1 MEETEL
7 EDLYKID
14 KDRLIDYYQRIEKRA
29 KDKNKIHIIANFLEY
44 ESIGSSQKLIKDV
57 LSYYREKIVDKK
69 EVLDFAFEWIRAHK
83 IRLKYK
89 EYLVRSQFDN
99 YELALDDSVFLF
111 FLPYDEYIRSLL
123 KDEIKEFEISTLY
136 EVFFN
141 SYSGQNLDFKKIL
154 EKHKKR
160 VPTVYCENKKVNIN
174 IITLRSGLSE
184 VILDDYNSNVNKSN
198 KIEKIKKA
206 EKGPSQSSFQYHSFS
221 LTRNKFN
228 SKMRK
233 DQEDED
239 EQFSGALLERL
250 LKSCCISKN
259 EIPKNEIE
267 NAISQFL
274 SSYFKFDNTYKLMDF
289 KDQLIESL
297 ANDIFDGL
305 TTTEKESFTI
315 LNVKNQLKDVLFD
328 FVEKNEVKKL
338 GGIAWKNDLTPLLT
352 DYLMDFINQILSKE
366 SDLNF

>member
-14 KDRLIDYYQRIEKRA
+14 RDRLIDYYQRIEKRA
-29 KDKNKIHIIANFLEY
+29 KDKNKIHTIANFLEY
-44 ESIGSSQKLIKDV
+44 ESIGSSQKVVKDV
-57 LSYYREKIVDKK
+57 LTYYQEKIVNRK

-99 YELALDDSVFLF
+99 YELALDDCIFLF
-111 FLPYDEYIRSLL
+111 FLPYDDYIRSLL
-123 KDEIKEFEISTLY
+123 KDEVKEFEISTLY

-141 SYSGQNLDFKKIL
+141 SYSDQNLDFNKIL
-154 EKHKKR
+154 EKHRKR

-184 VILDDYNSNVNKSN
+184 VILDDYNATVNKSN
-198 KIEKIKKA
+198 KIEKAKK
-206 EKGPSQSSFQYHSFS
+206 ESSQSSFQYHNFS
-221 LTRNKFN
+221 LTRNKIN
-228 SKMRK
+228 SKGGKVQEKK
-233 DQEDED
+233 DG
-239 EQFSGALLERL
+239 QFSGALLERL

-297 ANDIFDGL
+297 ASDIIDGL
-305 TTTEKESFTI
+305 TTTEKESFTFS
-315 LNVKNQLKDVLFD
+315 NVKNQIKDVLFD
-328 FVEKNEVKKL
+328 FVEKNEVKNL

-352 DYLMDFINQILSKE
+352 NFLMDFMNQILNK
-366 SDLNF
+366 

>member
-29 KDKNKIHIIANFLEY
+29 KDKNKIHTIANFLEY

-99 YELALDDSVFLF
+99 YELALDDSIFLF

-123 KDEIKEFEISTLY
+123 KDEVKEFEISTLY

-141 SYSGQNLDFKKIL
+141 SYSDQNLDFKKIL

-184 VILDDYNSNVNKSN
+184 VILDDYNSTVNKSN

-206 EKGPSQSSFQYHSFS
+206 EKGNSQSSFQYHSFS

-352 DYLMDFINQILSKE
+352 DYLMDFINQILCKE